1 MSQRASRSRPE
12 RSFLKSKPARS
23 IQANDAVL
31 GWPSGSFVKEAG
43 DLMHSAYLHELRR
56 FNPASL
62 HRITA
67 AGVKGASRWWIDR
80 RRHVA
85 LDQGRQAFGR
95 GVCQRNRSQQ
105 RLRIWMTRVCE
116 QLGLFGDLDDASE
129 IHHRNAMTDMR
140 DYR

>member
-1 MSQRASRSRPE
+1 MSRKASKSRPE
-12 RSFLKSKPARS
+12 RSCSKSKRARS

-31 GWPSGSFVKEAG
+31 GRPSGSFVKKTG
-43 DLMHSAYLHELRR
+43 DLMHSAYLDELRR
-56 FNPASL
+56 FNLASL

-67 AGVKGASRWWIDR
+67 AGVKGATRWWSVR

-116 QLGLFGDLDDASE
+116 QLGLF
-129 IHHRNAMTDMR
+129 
-140 DYR
+140 

>member
-1 MSQRASRSRPE
+1 MSRKASKSRPE
-12 RSFLKSKPARS
+12 RSSSKSKRARS

-43 DLMHSAYLHELRR
+43 DLMHSAYLDELRR
-56 FNPASL
+56 FNLASL

-85 LDQGRQAFGR
+85 LDQGGQAFRR
-95 GVCQRNRSQQ
+95 GVRQRHRSQQ
-105 RLRIWMTRVCE
+105 RLRKRI
-116 QLGLFGDLDDASE
+116 
-129 IHHRNAMTDMR
+129 
-140 DYR
+140 